1 MSAKREREKRRF
13 IKNIDK
19 ATEAKTFQ
27 ILDDYF
33 DSVAGFPFR
42 VRFKMAVKIIFKK
55 TKRRGQ

>member
-1 MSAKREREKRRF
+1 MSAKREREKRRI

-42 VRFKMAVKIIFKK
+42 VRFKMAVKIVFKK
-55 TKRRGQ
+55 TKRQGK